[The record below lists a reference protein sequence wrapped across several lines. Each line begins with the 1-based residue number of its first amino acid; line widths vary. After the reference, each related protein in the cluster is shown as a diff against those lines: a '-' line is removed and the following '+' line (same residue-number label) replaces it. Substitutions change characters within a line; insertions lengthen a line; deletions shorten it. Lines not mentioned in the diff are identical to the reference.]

1 MMKFQLL
8 LLSLGT
14 FLFGIV
20 ALAKGE
26 PTSLDLKEWSGR
38 VQRELNG
45 NILPFWIRE
54 VAKGDAGFVPELTDD
69 LTPKPGMPSGSLL
82 SARILWTYS
91 HAYRRSK
98 DPAHLAMAR
107 RALQDLEQRYWDA
120 KDGGFLWMADQAGR
134 IINDT
139 KQVYGQSFA
148 IYALAEYSL
157 ATGDKEALARAMEV
171 FHLVE
176 THSRDRVQGGYLEAF
191 TRDWRRTGGKLSA
204 IGPEFP
210 KSQNTHLH
218 LMEAYTTLFRAQPD
232 SEVREALRSIIELML
247 TRVLTPDGRHLNLY
261 FQEDW
266 TPASSRFSYGHDIEA
281 NWLMTQAAEALG
293 DPALLARVHKA
304 VLLLAESTLAEGLE
318 ADGGVINEGTLKGPD
333 DFDKEW
339 WQQAEAVVGFLNSYQ
354 ISGDKRYL
362 QAARRVWDFIELRIV
377 DQQHGEWHR
386 AVTRAGQVKP
396 GLAKVSFWKCPYHNA
411 RACMETLA
419 RLQQLEANAQKGEVH

>member
-1 MMKFQLL
+1 MKFQFL
-8 LLSLGT
+8 LLSLCT
-14 FLFGIV
+14 FLVGIV
-20 ALAKGE
+20 VFAKGE
-26 PTSLDLKEWSGR
+26 PASLDLKEWSGR

-107 RALQDLEQRYWDA
+107 RAFQDLNQRYWDA
-120 KDGGFLWMADQAGR
+120 KDGGFLWMADPAGR

-157 ATGDKEALARAMEV
+157 ATGDRAALARAMEV

-176 THSRDRVQGGYLEAF
+176 SHSRDRVQGGYLEAF

-261 FQEDW
+261 FHEDW

-281 NWLMTQAAEALG
+281 NWLITEAAEALG

-318 ADGGVINEGTLKGPD
+318 ADGGVVNEGTLKGPD

-377 DQQHGEWHR
+377 DREHGEWHR
-386 AVTRAGQVKP
+386 AVTRTGQVKA